1 MVPRFENLMYR
12 ISYQFSANIGETD
25 IFSLFSGSYCLVE
38 DFIKSVDLN
47 VDKILIT
54 LDYRRNL
61 IGTDDIKKDISK
73 N

>member
-1 MVPRFENLMYR
+1 MYR

-47 VDKILIT
+47 VNKILDT
-54 LDYRRNL
+54 LNYRKNL
-61 IGTDDIKKDISK
+61 FGTDAIKKDILK